1 LKNCNSED
9 HSRYL
14 IVGTHTGSGVR
25 GKSLPFCLYQG
36 TMLWHNGM
44 HARIAA
50 HNGSA
55 RSSLWSWS
63 SCCER
68 GATRACVMP
77 CVGVACAHGKTTAAA
92 DARVAAARHVG
103 TSMSRARGIIRARA
117 PCLRDKGAAG
127 RPAGGGPGWARL
139 RGSNASRADAV
150 WTTRD
155 RHAWP
160 ATPAFIS
167 MANAD
172 CRELKKRR

>member
-1 LKNCNSED
+1 MKNCNSKD
-9 HSRYL
+9 HSSHL
-14 IVGTHTGSGVR
+14 ILGTHTGSGVR

-68 GATRACVMP
+68 GTTRACVMQMP
-77 CVGVACAHGKTTAAA
+77 GSP
-92 DARVAAARHVG
+92 RQG
-103 TSMSRARGIIRARA
+103 TSARRCRGMIRARA
-117 PCLRDKGAAG
+117 PCLRDNKGAAG
-127 RPAGGGPGWARL
+127 RPAGEAQAGPWL
-139 RGSNASRADAV
+139 RPGVASRADAV

-155 RHAWP
+155 RRGP
-160 ATPAFIS
+160 RRPRLYF
-167 MANAD
+167 D
-172 CRELKKRR
+172 GECRLPGAQETTIASKSQYVDVPSQVT